1 MSIFQLHQPK
11 GGPIFQ
17 LLQKNFGFFNFSMML
32 NVCKFQEY
40 LGNSRKL
47 ISQNKEFKFWHLQN
61 FINEKPC
68 QPKIFDVVF
77 NEHVGLIEHYSA
89 SVKWS

>member
-17 LLQKNFGFFNFSMML
+17 LFQKNFGFFNFSMML

-47 ISQNKEFKFWHLQN
+47 ISQNKEFKFG
-61 FINEKPC
+61 IC
-68 QPKIFDVVF
+68 KISLTKNLANLKSLTSFSMSTWD
-77 NEHVGLIEHYSA
+77 
-89 SVKWS
+89 